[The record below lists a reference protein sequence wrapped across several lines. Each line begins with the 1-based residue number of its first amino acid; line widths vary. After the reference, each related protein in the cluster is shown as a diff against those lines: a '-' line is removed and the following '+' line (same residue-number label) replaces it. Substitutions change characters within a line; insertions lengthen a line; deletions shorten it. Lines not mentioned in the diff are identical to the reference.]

1 MSSKRP
7 RAASA
12 PGGAGRE
19 PHRTTAPGAPGAP
32 APDPARAGGR
42 AGAAR
47 GWMLDLAVVAVAAVH
62 LGLLWRQAAPAAFA
76 SDECFHAYLAEW
88 IAGHRS
94 LPRELPEFYSGLPY
108 FYPPLFHLLGA
119 AMRTLAGPD
128 SLRYLNV
135 LLTGALIVVLRALPI
150 PGVPAGARR
159 AAVLVALA
167 TPALS
172 FYAVRFYAESLAT
185 LLAVLVTV
193 LLLRLH
199 ARPGSGTGAAVG
211 LGLAVGAA
219 LLAKQPALLLPVLLA
234 LLAAIHLARGA
245 RREARAMAVALAVA
259 LLVALPFF
267 ARNLILFGSP
277 LYPPLVTDAQ
287 RALDAMN
294 RRLFSLPPTVFYRN
308 AVTTIGPLVLTL
320 AAGTLGWRVVRGR
333 FDLVTGLLAACV
345 AFVACGPLIPM
356 FQPRHL
362 NPVTAVMGLLAA
374 IALFEGLRHPRWAPV
389 AVQIALLG
397 WAALAATRLAGLRTG
412 LDAAPVDRAAYRAIA
427 EQVPEGAVVLSRLT
441 YDTFYYSRHP
451 ATWPVPWSPAARE
464 LSLFAERDPQRF
476 LATLDRLG
484 IRYLLVPRRGSGTRF
499 HGVNVPESLV
509 GCVAALVEAGRL
521 RVLWGSADLVLV
533 GRAD

>member
-7 RAASA
+7 RGAGA

-19 PHRTTAPGAPGAP
+19 PDRTTASRASAS
-32 APDPARAGGR
+32 DPARSGR
-42 AGAAR
+42 AGAAQ
-47 GWMLDLAVVAVAAVH
+47 GWMLDLALVAIAAVH
-62 LGLLWRQAAPAAFA
+62 LVLLWRQAAPAAFS

-88 IAGHRS
+88 IAAHRS
-94 LPRELPEFYSGLPY
+94 FPRELPEFYSGLPY

-119 AMRTLAGPD
+119 ALHAVAGPD

-135 LLTGALIVVLRALPI
+135 LLTGALVVVLRALPI

-159 AAVLVALA
+159 TAVLVVLA

-172 FYAVRFYAESLAT
+172 FYAVRFYAEALAT

-199 ARPGSGTGAAVG
+199 ARPGSGTRAAVG
-211 LGLAVGAA
+211 LGLAAGAA

-234 LLAAIHLARGA
+234 LLTAIHLARGA
-245 RREARAMAVALAVA
+245 RREARAMAVALGVA

-267 ARNLILFGSP
+267 ARNQILFGSP
-277 LYPPLVTDAQ
+277 LYPPLATDAQ

-294 RRLFSLPPTVFYRN
+294 RRLFTLPPPVFYRN
-308 AVTTIGPLVLTL
+308 AVATIGPLVVAL

-333 FDLVTGLLAACV
+333 LDLVTGLLAACF
-345 AFVACGPLIPM
+345 AFVAIGPLIPM

-362 NPVTAVMGLLAA
+362 NPVTTVMGLLAA
-374 IALFEGLRHPRWAPV
+374 IALFGDLRRFRWAPA

-397 WAALAATRLAGLRTG
+397 WAAFAATRLTGLRAG
-412 LDAAPVDRAAYRAIA
+412 LDAAPGDRAAYRAIA
-427 EQVPEGAVVLSRLT
+427 EQVPAGAVVLSRLT
-441 YDTFYYSRHP
+441 YDTFYYSRRP
-451 ATWPVPWSPAARE
+451 ATWPVPWGPSARE
-464 LSLFAERDPQRF
+464 LALFAERDPQRF

-484 IRYLLVPRRGSGTRF
+484 IRVLLIPRRASGSRF
-499 HGVNVPESLV
+499 VGVNVPESVV
-509 GCVAALVEAGRL
+509 GCVASLVEAGRL
-521 RVLWGSADLVLV
+521 RVLWGSADLALV
-533 GRAD
+533 ARTE